1 MAVFTLEDEQIIW
14 MDKSSDVQRGQTNG
28 LTFGRLEKR
37 FFKMICPSR

>member
-28 LTFGRLEKR
+28 LTFGRLERR
-37 FFKMICPSR
+37 FFQDDLPA